1 MENNRKGLSLK
12 YRPQSFDEVIGQ
24 DVMVQI
30 IKNAIKMDRIPNA
43 YLLTGIRGVGKT
55 TTARIIAK
63 AINCK
68 NSESAEKKCEGFC
81 HCEAITNSNHIDV
94 LEMDAASK
102 TGIDDIRELI
112 DSAKYYP
119 TSAKY
124 KVFIIDEVHM
134 LSKQAFNGL
143 LKTLE
148 EPPPHLKFILATTE
162 VKKIPLTIISRCQRF
177 DLRRIKLEEMISF
190 LKKISEKEKAKIN
203 EKALM
208 LIAKASEG
216 SVRDALSIL
225 DQAISTFNILGEEII
240 ETSVRTMLGIADRSR
255 IIDLVRFVIDGDKAK
270 ALADAQEIFDLGADP
285 KLVLQDMLEVIYLI
299 SRSKSFGKIENDL
312 TVSES
317 ESDVILALSK
327 NIDFSYISMIWQ
339 FILKGIEELSFVP
352 NHFLS
357 FQMLIMRLV
366 HLKDLPSPEQVIEDA
381 LNSDT
386 RTMSESTEKQDDF
399 NEIKPGTIINK
410 QTSAKTQ
417 IKSIIQEKAEDID
430 RNPKIL
436 EKKQEVGKL
445 EIINSFEKL
454 IEITN
459 DKKEIELKFD
469 LERNVRVVKFET
481 GKIDISFNEKLSK
494 NFVRSLTE
502 KLKLWT
508 GERWII
514 SLSKET
520 GKNTIFEN
528 KEIYKKKL
536 LQDALESEVYKK
548 IKENFP
554 DAELNEVEEIK

>member
-68 NSESAEKKCEGFC
+68 NLENLEKKCDGFC

-177 DLRRIKLEEMISF
+177 DLRRIKLEEMLSF
-190 LKKISEKEKAKIN
+190 LKRISEKEKAKIN
-203 EKALM
+203 DKALM

-225 DQAISTFNILGEEII
+225 DQAISTFNVLGEEIT
-240 ETSVRTMLGIADRSR
+240 EVSVRTMLGIADRSR
-255 IIDLVRFVIDGDKAK
+255 IIDLVRLIIDGKK
-270 ALADAQEIFDLGADP
+270 EQALEESQEIFDLGADP

-317 ESDVILALSK
+317 ESDLIFSLSK
-327 NIDFSYISMIWQ
+327 DIDFSYISMIWQ

-357 FQMLIMRLV
+357 FQMLIMRLI
-366 HLKDLPSPEQVIEDA
+366 HLKDLPSPEQLIDDV
-381 LNSDT
+381 LSSDT
-386 RTMSESTEKQDDF
+386 VGISESNEQKDDF

-417 IKSIIQEKAEDID
+417 IKSVIQEKTEEIVQT
-430 RNPKIL
+430 PKIL
-436 EKKQEVGKL
+436 EKKKEL
-445 EIINSFEKL
+445 ENFEIINSFENL
-454 IEITN
+454 VEIAN
-459 DKKEIELKFD
+459 HKKEIELKFD
-469 LERNVRVVKFET
+469 LERNVRVVKFEK

-520 GKNTIFEN
+520 GKSTIFEN

-536 LQDALESEVYKK
+536 LHEALESEVYKK

-554 DAELNEVEEIK
+554 DAELSDVEEVK

>member
-68 NSESAEKKCEGFC
+68 NSENLEKKCEGFC

-177 DLRRIKLEEMISF
+177 DLRRIKLEEMLSF

-203 EKALM
+203 EKALL

-225 DQAISTFNILGEEII
+225 DQAISTFNVLGEEITEI
-240 ETSVRTMLGIADRSR
+240 SVRKMLGIADRSR
-255 IIDLVRFVIDGDKAK
+255 IIDLVRLVIDGNKAK
-270 ALADAQEIFDLGADP
+270 ALDEAHEIFDLGADS

-317 ESDVILALSK
+317 ESDLIFSLSK
-327 NIDFSYISMIWQ
+327 DIDFSYISMIWQ
-339 FILKGIEELSFVP
+339 FILKGIEELNFVP

-366 HLKDLPSPEQVIEDA
+366 HLKDLPSPEQVIDDV

-386 RTMSESTEKQDDF
+386 LEIAETTEQKDDF
-399 NEIKPGTIINK
+399 NEIKPGIIINK

-417 IKSIIQEKAEDID
+417 IKSIIQEKAEDFD
-430 RNPKIL
+430 RTKKIL
-436 EKKQEVGKL
+436 EKKQDSRNL

-454 IEITN
+454 VEVTSVN
-459 DKKEIELKFD
+459 KEIELKFD
-469 LERNVRVVKFET
+469 LERNVRVVKFEN

-514 SLSKET
+514 SLSKEA
-520 GKNTIFEN
+520 GKITIFEN
-528 KEIYKKKL
+528 RETFKKNL
-536 LQDALESEVYKK
+536 LHEALESEVYKK
-548 IKENFP
+548 IKESFP
-554 DAELNEVEEIK
+554 DAELSDVEEIK

>member
-24 DVMVQI
+24 DVTVQI

-68 NSESAEKKCEGFC
+68 NLENLEKKCDGFC

-177 DLRRIKLEEMISF
+177 DLRRIKLEEMLSF
-190 LKKISEKEKAKIN
+190 LKRIFEKEKAKIN
-203 EKALM
+203 DKALM

-225 DQAISTFNILGEEII
+225 DQAISTFNVLGEEIT
-240 ETSVRTMLGIADRSR
+240 EVSVRTMLGIADRSR
-255 IIDLVRFVIDGDKAK
+255 IIDLVRLIIDGKK
-270 ALADAQEIFDLGADP
+270 EQALEESEEIFDLGADP

-317 ESDVILALSK
+317 ESDLIFSLSK
-327 NIDFSYISMIWQ
+327 DIDFSYISMIWQ

-357 FQMLIMRLV
+357 FQMLIMRLI
-366 HLKDLPSPEQVIEDA
+366 HLKDLPSPEQLIDDV
-381 LNSDT
+381 LSSDT
-386 RTMSESTEKQDDF
+386 VGISESNEQKDDF

-417 IKSIIQEKAEDID
+417 IKSVIQEKTEEID
-430 RNPKIL
+430 RTPKIL
-436 EKKQEVGKL
+436 EKKKEL
-445 EIINSFEKL
+445 ENFEIINSFEKL
-454 IEITN
+454 VEIVN
-459 DKKEIELKFD
+459 HKKEIELKFD
-469 LERNVRVVKFET
+469 LERNVRVVKFEK

-520 GKNTIFEN
+520 GESTIFEN

-536 LQDALESEVYKK
+536 LHEALESEVYKK

-554 DAELNEVEEIK
+554 DAELSDVEEVK

>member
-68 NSESAEKKCEGFC
+68 NIESAEKKCEGFC

-386 RTMSESTEKQDDF
+386 RAISESTEKQDDF

>member
-24 DVMVQI
+24 DVTVQI

-68 NSESAEKKCEGFC
+68 NLENLEKKCDGFC

-177 DLRRIKLEEMISF
+177 DLRRIKLEEMLSF
-190 LKKISEKEKAKIN
+190 LKRIFEKEKAKIN
-203 EKALM
+203 DKALM

-225 DQAISTFNILGEEII
+225 DQAISTFNVLGEEIT
-240 ETSVRTMLGIADRSR
+240 EVSVRTMLGIADRSR
-255 IIDLVRFVIDGDKAK
+255 IIDLVRLIIDGKK
-270 ALADAQEIFDLGADP
+270 EQALEESQEIFDLGADP

-317 ESDVILALSK
+317 ESDLIFSLSK
-327 NIDFSYISMIWQ
+327 DIDFSYISMIWQ

-357 FQMLIMRLV
+357 FQMLIMRLI
-366 HLKDLPSPEQVIEDA
+366 HLKDLPSPEQLIDDV
-381 LNSDT
+381 LSSDT
-386 RTMSESTEKQDDF
+386 VGISESNEQKDDF

-417 IKSIIQEKAEDID
+417 IKSVIQEKTEEID
-430 RNPKIL
+430 RTPKIL
-436 EKKQEVGKL
+436 EKKKEL
-445 EIINSFEKL
+445 ENFEIINSFEKL
-454 IEITN
+454 VEIVN
-459 DKKEIELKFD
+459 HKKEIELKFD
-469 LERNVRVVKFET
+469 LERNVRVVKFEK

-520 GKNTIFEN
+520 GESTIFEN

-536 LQDALESEVYKK
+536 LHEALESEVYKK

-554 DAELNEVEEIK
+554 DAELSDVEEVK

>member
-68 NSESAEKKCEGFC
+68 NSESPEKKCEGFC

-225 DQAISTFNILGEEII
+225 DQAISTFNVLGEEIT
-240 ETSVRTMLGIADRSR
+240 EKSVRAMLGIADRSR
-255 IIDLVRFVIDGDKAK
+255 IIDLVRFVIDGDKEK
-270 ALADAQEIFDLGADP
+270 ALQDAQEIFDLGADS

-317 ESDVILALSK
+317 ESDVILGLSK

-386 RTMSESTEKQDDF
+386 RAMSESTEKQDDF

-430 RNPKIL
+430 RSPKIL

-520 GKNTIFEN
+520 GKSTIFEN

>member
-68 NSESAEKKCEGFC
+68 NSENLEIKCEGFC

-119 TSAKY
+119 TSAKF

-177 DLRRIKLEEMISF
+177 DLRRIKLEEMVSF

-203 EKALM
+203 EKALL

-225 DQAISTFNILGEEII
+225 DQAISTFNVLGEEITEI
-240 ETSVRTMLGIADRSR
+240 SVRIMLGIADRSR
-255 IIDLVRFVIDGDKAK
+255 IIDIVRLVIDGNKAK
-270 ALADAQEIFDLGADP
+270 ALDEAQEIFDLGADP

-317 ESDVILALSK
+317 ESDLIFSLSK
-327 NIDFSYISMIWQ
+327 DIDFSYISMIWQ
-339 FILKGIEELSFVP
+339 FILKGIEELNFVP

-366 HLKDLPSPEQVIEDA
+366 HLKDLPSPEQVIDDVI
-381 LNSDT
+381 NSDT
-386 RTMSESTEKQDDF
+386 LEIAKSPEQKDDF

-417 IKSIIQEKAEDID
+417 IKSIIQEKAEDFD
-430 RNPKIL
+430 RTPKIL
-436 EKKQEVGKL
+436 EKKQDSRNL

-454 IEITN
+454 VEITN
-459 DKKEIELKFD
+459 INKEIELKFD
-469 LERNVRVVKFET
+469 LERNVRVVKFEN

-514 SLSKET
+514 SLSKEV
-520 GKNTIFEN
+520 GKSTIFEN
-528 KEIYKKKL
+528 KETFKKNL
-536 LQDALESEVYKK
+536 LQEALESEVYKK
-548 IKENFP
+548 IKESFP
-554 DAELNEVEEIK
+554 DAELSDVEEIK

>member
-1 MENNRKGLSLK
+1 
-12 YRPQSFDEVIGQ
+12 
-24 DVMVQI
+24 
-30 IKNAIKMDRIPNA
+30 
-43 YLLTGIRGVGKT
+43 
-55 TTARIIAK
+55 
-63 AINCK
+63 
-68 NSESAEKKCEGFC
+68 
-81 HCEAITNSNHIDV
+81 
-94 LEMDAASK
+94 
-102 TGIDDIRELI
+102 
-112 DSAKYYP
+112 
-119 TSAKY
+119 
-124 KVFIIDEVHM
+124 M

-386 RTMSESTEKQDDF
+386 RAMSESTEKQDDF

-410 QTSAKTQ
+410 QTSAMTQ
-417 IKSIIQEKAEDID
+417 IKSIVQEKAEDVD

-454 IEITN
+454 VEITN
-459 DKKEIELKFD
+459 NKKEIELKFD

-528 KEIYKKKL
+528 KESYKKKL

>member
-30 IKNAIKMDRIPNA
+30 IKNAIKMDRVPNA

-68 NSESAEKKCEGFC
+68 NSENLEKKCEGFC

-177 DLRRIKLEEMISF
+177 DLRRIKLEEMVSF

-203 EKALM
+203 EKALL

-225 DQAISTFNILGEEII
+225 DQAISTFNVLGEEITEI
-240 ETSVRTMLGIADRSR
+240 SVRVMLGIADRSR
-255 IIDLVRFVIDGDKAK
+255 IIDIVRLVIDGNKAK
-270 ALADAQEIFDLGADP
+270 ALDEAQEIFDLGADP

-317 ESDVILALSK
+317 ESDLIFSLSK
-327 NIDFSYISMIWQ
+327 DIDFSYISMIWQ
-339 FILKGIEELSFVP
+339 FILKGIEELNFVP

-366 HLKDLPSPEQVIEDA
+366 HLKDLPSPEQVIDDVI
-381 LNSDT
+381 NSDT
-386 RTMSESTEKQDDF
+386 LEIAKSPEQKDDF

-417 IKSIIQEKAEDID
+417 IKSVIQEKAEDFD
-430 RNPKIL
+430 RTPKIL
-436 EKKQEVGKL
+436 EKKQDSRNL

-454 IEITN
+454 VEITN
-459 DKKEIELKFD
+459 INKEIELKFD
-469 LERNVRVVKFET
+469 LERNVRVVKFEN

-514 SLSKET
+514 SLSKEV
-520 GKNTIFEN
+520 GKSTIFEN
-528 KEIYKKKL
+528 KETFKNNL
-536 LQDALESEVYKK
+536 LQEALESEVYKK
-548 IKENFP
+548 IKESFP
-554 DAELNEVEEIK
+554 DAELSDVEEIK

>member
-68 NSESAEKKCEGFC
+68 NLENLEKKCDGFC

-119 TSAKY
+119 SSAKY

-177 DLRRIKLEEMISF
+177 DLRRIKLEEMLSF
-190 LKKISEKEKAKIN
+190 LKRISEKEKAKIN
-203 EKALM
+203 DKALM

-225 DQAISTFNILGEEII
+225 DQAISTFNVLGEEIT
-240 ETSVRTMLGIADRSR
+240 EVSVRTMLGIADRSR
-255 IIDLVRFVIDGDKAK
+255 IIDLVRLIIDGKK
-270 ALADAQEIFDLGADP
+270 EQALEESQEIFDLGADP

-317 ESDVILALSK
+317 ESDLIFSLSK
-327 NIDFSYISMIWQ
+327 DIDFSYISMIWQ

-357 FQMLIMRLV
+357 FQMLIMRLI
-366 HLKDLPSPEQVIEDA
+366 HLKDLPSPEQLIDDV
-381 LNSDT
+381 LSSDT
-386 RTMSESTEKQDDF
+386 IGISESNDQKDDF

-417 IKSIIQEKAEDID
+417 IKSVIQEKTEEIVQT
-430 RNPKIL
+430 PKIL
-436 EKKQEVGKL
+436 EKKKEL
-445 EIINSFEKL
+445 ENFEIINSFENL
-454 IEITN
+454 VEIAN
-459 DKKEIELKFD
+459 HKKEIELKFD
-469 LERNVRVVKFET
+469 LERNVRVVKFEK

-520 GKNTIFEN
+520 GKSTIFEN

-536 LQDALESEVYKK
+536 LHEALESEFYKK

-554 DAELNEVEEIK
+554 DAELSDVEEVK

>member
-68 NSESAEKKCEGFC
+68 NIESAEKKCEGFC

-386 RTMSESTEKQDDF
+386 RAMSESTEKQDDF

-536 LQDALESEVYKK
+536 LHEALESEVYKK

-554 DAELNEVEEIK
+554 DAELSDVEEVK

>member
-1 MENNRKGLSLK
+1 
-12 YRPQSFDEVIGQ
+12 
-24 DVMVQI
+24 
-30 IKNAIKMDRIPNA
+30 
-43 YLLTGIRGVGKT
+43 
-55 TTARIIAK
+55 
-63 AINCK
+63 
-68 NSESAEKKCEGFC
+68 
-81 HCEAITNSNHIDV
+81 
-94 LEMDAASK
+94 
-102 TGIDDIRELI
+102 
-112 DSAKYYP
+112 
-119 TSAKY
+119 
-124 KVFIIDEVHM
+124 
-134 LSKQAFNGL
+134 
-143 LKTLE
+143 
-148 EPPPHLKFILATTE
+148 
-162 VKKIPLTIISRCQRF
+162 
-177 DLRRIKLEEMISF
+177 
-190 LKKISEKEKAKIN
+190 
-203 EKALM
+203 
-208 LIAKASEG
+208 
-216 SVRDALSIL
+216 
-225 DQAISTFNILGEEII
+225 
-240 ETSVRTMLGIADRSR
+240 MLGIADRSR

-386 RTMSESTEKQDDF
+386 RAMSESTEKQDDF

-417 IKSIIQEKAEDID
+417 IKSIVQEKAEEID

-436 EKKQEVGKL
+436 EKKQEAGKL

-454 IEITN
+454 VEITN
-459 DKKEIELKFD
+459 SKKEIELKFD

-528 KEIYKKKL
+528 KESYKKKL

-548 IKENFP
+548 MKENFP

>member
-68 NSESAEKKCEGFC
+68 NSENLEKKCQGFC

-177 DLRRIKLEEMISF
+177 DLRRIKLEEMVSF

-203 EKALM
+203 EKALL

-225 DQAISTFNILGEEII
+225 DQAISTFNVLGEEITEI
-240 ETSVRTMLGIADRSR
+240 SVRIMLGIADRSR
-255 IIDLVRFVIDGDKAK
+255 IIDIVRLVIDGNKAK
-270 ALADAQEIFDLGADP
+270 ALDEAQEIFDLGADP

-317 ESDVILALSK
+317 ESDLIFSLSK
-327 NIDFSYISMIWQ
+327 DIDFSYISMIWQ
-339 FILKGIEELSFVP
+339 FILKGIEELNFVP

-366 HLKDLPSPEQVIEDA
+366 HLKDLPSPEQVIDDVI
-381 LNSDT
+381 NSDT
-386 RTMSESTEKQDDF
+386 LEIAKSPEQKDDF
-399 NEIKPGTIINK
+399 NDIKPGTIINK

-417 IKSIIQEKAEDID
+417 IKSIIQEKAEDFD
-430 RNPKIL
+430 RTPKIL
-436 EKKQEVGKL
+436 EKKQDSRNL

-454 IEITN
+454 VEITN
-459 DKKEIELKFD
+459 INKEIELKFD
-469 LERNVRVVKFET
+469 LERNVRVVKFEN

-514 SLSKET
+514 SLSKEV
-520 GKNTIFEN
+520 GKSTIFEN
-528 KEIYKKKL
+528 KETFKKNL
-536 LQDALESEVYKK
+536 LQEALESEVYKK
-548 IKENFP
+548 IKESFP
-554 DAELNEVEEIK
+554 DAELSDVEEIK

>member
-68 NSESAEKKCEGFC
+68 NLENLEKKCDGFC

-177 DLRRIKLEEMISF
+177 DLRRIKLEEMLSF
-190 LKKISEKEKAKIN
+190 LKRISEKEKAKIN
-203 EKALM
+203 DKALM

-225 DQAISTFNILGEEII
+225 DQAISTFNVLGEEIT
-240 ETSVRTMLGIADRSR
+240 EVSVRTMLGIADRSR
-255 IIDLVRFVIDGDKAK
+255 IIDLVRLIIDGKK
-270 ALADAQEIFDLGADP
+270 EQALEESQEIFDLGADP

-317 ESDVILALSK
+317 ESDLIFSLSK
-327 NIDFSYISMIWQ
+327 DIDFSYISMIWQ

-357 FQMLIMRLV
+357 FQMLIMRLI
-366 HLKDLPSPEQVIEDA
+366 HLKDLPSPEQLIDDV
-381 LNSDT
+381 LSSDT
-386 RTMSESTEKQDDF
+386 VGISESNEQKDDF

-417 IKSIIQEKAEDID
+417 IKSVIQEKTEEIVQT
-430 RNPKIL
+430 PKIL
-436 EKKQEVGKL
+436 EKKKEL
-445 EIINSFEKL
+445 ENFEIINSFEKL
-454 IEITN
+454 VEITN
-459 DKKEIELKFD
+459 HKKEIELKFD
-469 LERNVRVVKFET
+469 LERNVRVVKFEK

-520 GKNTIFEN
+520 GKSTIFEN

-536 LQDALESEVYKK
+536 LHEALESEVYKK

-554 DAELNEVEEIK
+554 DAELSDVEEVK

>member
-68 NSESAEKKCEGFC
+68 NSETLEKKCEGFC

-225 DQAISTFNILGEEII
+225 DQAISIFNVLGEEIN

-270 ALADAQEIFDLGADP
+270 ALADAQEIFDLGADS
-285 KLVLQDMLEVIYLI
+285 KLVLQDMLEVVYLI

-317 ESDVILALSK
+317 ESDLIFELSK

-386 RTMSESTEKQDDF
+386 RGIADSNEKKDDF
-399 NEIKPGTIINK
+399 NEINPGTIINK
-410 QTSAKTQ
+410 QASAKTQ

-436 EKKQEVGKL
+436 EKKQEVEKL

-454 IEITN
+454 VQITN

-528 KEIYKKKL
+528 KETHKKKL
-536 LQDALESEVYKK
+536 LQEALESEVYKK
-548 IKENFP
+548 IKESFP

>member
-1 MENNRKGLSLK
+1 MENNRKGLALK

-68 NSESAEKKCEGFC
+68 NSETPEKKCEDFC

-190 LKKISEKEKAKIN
+190 LKKISDKEKAKIN

-225 DQAISTFNILGEEII
+225 DQAISTFNVLGKEIT
-240 ETSVRTMLGIADRSR
+240 ETSIRTMLGIADRSR
-255 IIDLVRFVIDGDKAK
+255 IIDLVRFVIDGDKEK
-270 ALADAQEIFDLGADP
+270 ALAEAQEIFDLGADP

-312 TVSES
+312 TVSEF
-317 ESDVILALSK
+317 ESDLIFGLSK

-386 RTMSESTEKQDDF
+386 RVIAESSENKD
-399 NEIKPGTIINK
+399 NLNNIKPGTIINK
-410 QTSAKTQ
+410 QISAKTQ
-417 IKSIIQEKAEDID
+417 IKSVIQEKAEDAD
-430 RNPKIL
+430 HNPRIL
-436 EKKQEVGKL
+436 EKKQEAGKL

-454 IEITN
+454 VEITN
-459 DKKEIELKFD
+459 QKKEIELKFD
-469 LERNVRVVKFET
+469 LERNVRIVKFET

-536 LQDALESEVYKK
+536 LKDALESEVYKK

-554 DAELNEVEEIK
+554 DAELSEVEEIK

>member
-68 NSESAEKKCEGFC
+68 NLENLEKKCDGFC

-177 DLRRIKLEEMISF
+177 DLRRIKLEEMLSF
-190 LKKISEKEKAKIN
+190 LKRISEKEKAKIN
-203 EKALM
+203 DKALM

-225 DQAISTFNILGEEII
+225 DQAISTFNVLGEEIT
-240 ETSVRTMLGIADRSR
+240 EVSVRTMLGIADRSR
-255 IIDLVRFVIDGDKAK
+255 IIDLVRLIIDGKK
-270 ALADAQEIFDLGADP
+270 EQALEESQEIFDLGADP

-317 ESDVILALSK
+317 ESDLIFSLSK
-327 NIDFSYISMIWQ
+327 DIDFSYISMIWQ

-357 FQMLIMRLV
+357 FQMLIMRLI
-366 HLKDLPSPEQVIEDA
+366 HLKDLPSPEQLIDDV
-381 LNSDT
+381 LSSDT
-386 RTMSESTEKQDDF
+386 VGISESNDQKDDF

-417 IKSIIQEKAEDID
+417 IKSVIQEKTEEIVQT
-430 RNPKIL
+430 PKIL
-436 EKKQEVGKL
+436 EKKKEL
-445 EIINSFEKL
+445 ENFEIINSFENL
-454 IEITN
+454 VEIAN
-459 DKKEIELKFD
+459 HKKEIELKFD
-469 LERNVRVVKFET
+469 LERNVRVVKFEK

-520 GKNTIFEN
+520 GKSTIFEN

-536 LQDALESEVYKK
+536 LHEALESEVYKK

-554 DAELNEVEEIK
+554 DAELSDVEEVK

>member
-30 IKNAIKMDRIPNA
+30 IKNAIKMDRVPNA

-68 NSESAEKKCEGFC
+68 NSEDLEKKCEGFC

-177 DLRRIKLEEMISF
+177 DLRRIKLEEMVSF

-203 EKALM
+203 EKALL

-225 DQAISTFNILGEEII
+225 DQAISTFNVLGEEITEI
-240 ETSVRTMLGIADRSR
+240 SVRVMLGIADRSR
-255 IIDLVRFVIDGDKAK
+255 IIDIVRLVIDGNKAK
-270 ALADAQEIFDLGADP
+270 ALDEAQEIFDLGADP

-317 ESDVILALSK
+317 ESDLIFSLSK
-327 NIDFSYISMIWQ
+327 DIDFSYISMIWQ
-339 FILKGIEELSFVP
+339 FILKGIEELNFVP

-366 HLKDLPSPEQVIEDA
+366 HLKDLPSPEQVIDDVI
-381 LNSDT
+381 NSDT
-386 RTMSESTEKQDDF
+386 LEIAKSPEQKDDF

-417 IKSIIQEKAEDID
+417 IKSVIQEKAEDFD
-430 RNPKIL
+430 RTPKIL
-436 EKKQEVGKL
+436 EKKQDSRNL

-454 IEITN
+454 VEITN
-459 DKKEIELKFD
+459 INKEIELKFD
-469 LERNVRVVKFET
+469 LERNVRVVKFEN

-514 SLSKET
+514 SLSKEV
-520 GKNTIFEN
+520 GKSTIFEN
-528 KEIYKKKL
+528 KETFKNNL
-536 LQDALESEVYKK
+536 LQEALESEVYKK
-548 IKENFP
+548 IKESFP
-554 DAELNEVEEIK
+554 DAELSDVEEIK

>member
-68 NSESAEKKCEGFC
+68 NSENLEIKCEGFC

-177 DLRRIKLEEMISF
+177 DLRRIKLEEMVSF

-203 EKALM
+203 EKALL

-225 DQAISTFNILGEEII
+225 DQAISTFNVLGEEITEI
-240 ETSVRTMLGIADRSR
+240 SVRIMLGIADRSR
-255 IIDLVRFVIDGDKAK
+255 IIDIVRLVIDGNKAK
-270 ALADAQEIFDLGADP
+270 ALDEAQEIFDLGADP

-317 ESDVILALSK
+317 ESDLIFSLSK
-327 NIDFSYISMIWQ
+327 DIDFSYISMIWQ
-339 FILKGIEELSFVP
+339 FILKGIEELNFVP

-366 HLKDLPSPEQVIEDA
+366 HLKDLPSPEQVIDDFI
-381 LNSDT
+381 NSDT
-386 RTMSESTEKQDDF
+386 LELAKSPEQKDDF

-417 IKSIIQEKAEDID
+417 IKSIIQEKAEDFD
-430 RNPKIL
+430 RTPKIL
-436 EKKQEVGKL
+436 EKKQDSRNL

-454 IEITN
+454 VEITN
-459 DKKEIELKFD
+459 INKEIELKFD
-469 LERNVRVVKFET
+469 LERNVRVVKFEN

-514 SLSKET
+514 SLSKEV
-520 GKNTIFEN
+520 GKSTIFEN
-528 KEIYKKKL
+528 KETFKKNL
-536 LQDALESEVYKK
+536 LQEALESEVYKK
-548 IKENFP
+548 IKESFP
-554 DAELNEVEEIK
+554 DAELSDVEEIK

>member
-1 MENNRKGLSLK
+1 MENNRKGLALK

-68 NSESAEKKCEGFC
+68 NSETPEKKCEDFC

-190 LKKISEKEKAKIN
+190 LKKISDKEKAKIN

-225 DQAISTFNILGEEII
+225 DQAISTFNVLGKEIT
-240 ETSVRTMLGIADRSR
+240 ETSIRTMLGIADRSR
-255 IIDLVRFVIDGDKAK
+255 IIDLVRFVIDGDKEK
-270 ALADAQEIFDLGADP
+270 ALAEAQEIFDLGADP

-312 TVSES
+312 TVSEF
-317 ESDVILALSK
+317 ESDLIFGLSK
-327 NIDFSYISMIWQ
+327 NTDFSYISMIWQ

-386 RTMSESTEKQDDF
+386 RVIAESSENKD
-399 NEIKPGTIINK
+399 NLNNIKPGTIINK
-410 QTSAKTQ
+410 QISAKTQ
-417 IKSIIQEKAEDID
+417 IKSVIQEKAEDAD
-430 RNPKIL
+430 HNPRIL
-436 EKKQEVGKL
+436 EKKQEAGKL

-454 IEITN
+454 VEITN
-459 DKKEIELKFD
+459 QKKEIELKFD
-469 LERNVRVVKFET
+469 LERNVRIVKFET

-536 LQDALESEVYKK
+536 LKDALESEVYKK

-554 DAELNEVEEIK
+554 DAELSEVEEIK

>member
-68 NSESAEKKCEGFC
+68 NSENLEKKCQGFC

-119 TSAKY
+119 TSAKF

-177 DLRRIKLEEMISF
+177 DLRRIKLEEMVSF
-190 LKKISEKEKAKIN
+190 LKNISEKEKAKIN
-203 EKALM
+203 EKALL

-225 DQAISTFNILGEEII
+225 DQAISTFNVLGEEITEI
-240 ETSVRTMLGIADRSR
+240 SVRIMLGIADRSR
-255 IIDLVRFVIDGDKAK
+255 IIDIVRLVIDGNKAK
-270 ALADAQEIFDLGADP
+270 ALDEAQEIFDLGADP

-317 ESDVILALSK
+317 ESDLIFSLSK
-327 NIDFSYISMIWQ
+327 DIDFSYISMIWQ
-339 FILKGIEELSFVP
+339 FILKGIEELNFVP

-366 HLKDLPSPEQVIEDA
+366 HLKDLPSPEQVIDDVI
-381 LNSDT
+381 NSDT
-386 RTMSESTEKQDDF
+386 LEIAKSPEQKDDF

-417 IKSIIQEKAEDID
+417 IKSIIQEKAEDFD
-430 RNPKIL
+430 RTPKIL
-436 EKKQEVGKL
+436 EKKQDSRNL

-454 IEITN
+454 VEITN
-459 DKKEIELKFD
+459 INKEIELKFD
-469 LERNVRVVKFET
+469 LERNVRVVKFEN

-514 SLSKET
+514 SLSKEV
-520 GKNTIFEN
+520 GKSTIFEN
-528 KEIYKKKL
+528 KETFKNNL
-536 LQDALESEVYKK
+536 LQEALESEVYKK
-548 IKENFP
+548 IKESFP
-554 DAELNEVEEIK
+554 DAELSDVEEIK

>member
-68 NSESAEKKCEGFC
+68 NSENLEKKCEGFC

-119 TSAKY
+119 TSAKF

-177 DLRRIKLEEMISF
+177 DLRRIKLEEMVSF

-203 EKALM
+203 EKALL

-225 DQAISTFNILGEEII
+225 DQAISTFNVLGEEITEI
-240 ETSVRTMLGIADRSR
+240 SVRIMLGIADRSR
-255 IIDLVRFVIDGDKAK
+255 IIDIVRLVIDGNKAK
-270 ALADAQEIFDLGADP
+270 ALDEAQEIFDLGADP

-317 ESDVILALSK
+317 ESDLIFSLSK
-327 NIDFSYISMIWQ
+327 DIDFSYISMIWQ
-339 FILKGIEELSFVP
+339 FILKGIEELNFVP

-366 HLKDLPSPEQVIEDA
+366 HLKDLPSLEQVIDDVI
-381 LNSDT
+381 NSDT
-386 RTMSESTEKQDDF
+386 LEIAKSPEQKGDF

-417 IKSIIQEKAEDID
+417 IKSIIQEKAEDFD
-430 RNPKIL
+430 RTPKIL
-436 EKKQEVGKL
+436 EKKKDSRNL

-454 IEITN
+454 VEITN
-459 DKKEIELKFD
+459 INKEIELKFD
-469 LERNVRVVKFET
+469 LERNVRVVKFEN

-514 SLSKET
+514 SLSKEV
-520 GKNTIFEN
+520 GKSTIFEN
-528 KEIYKKKL
+528 KETFKKNL
-536 LQDALESEVYKK
+536 LQEALESEVYKK
-548 IKENFP
+548 IKESFP
-554 DAELNEVEEIK
+554 DAELSDVEEIK

>member
-68 NSESAEKKCEGFC
+68 NIESAEKKCEGFC

-317 ESDVILALSK
+317 ESDVILTLSK

-386 RTMSESTEKQDDF
+386 RAISESTEKQDDF